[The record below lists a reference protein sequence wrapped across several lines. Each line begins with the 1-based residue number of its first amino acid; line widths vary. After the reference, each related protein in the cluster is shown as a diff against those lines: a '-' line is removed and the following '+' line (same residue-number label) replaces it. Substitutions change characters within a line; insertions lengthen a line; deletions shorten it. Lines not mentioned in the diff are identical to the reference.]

1 VLHEGQ
7 TETQGKDMSAHT
19 PGPWSKNGLP
29 RDFIGIETDDVYVAH
44 VLRDGHTP
52 DGGPLQAVA
61 NARLIAAAPELLA
74 AAKAA
79 LAYDAAIWRRGQD
92 GTYDTDPLGAIAEG
106 HDLDALYMDWRNK
119 ARDAV
124 AKATGATELET
135 ATR

>member
-1 VLHEGQ
+1 MTMDQ
-7 TETQGKDMSAHT
+7 HT
-19 PGPWSKNGLP
+19 PGPW
-29 RDFIGIETDDVYVAH
+29 GIEQTRTENWIGP
-44 VLRDGHTP
+44 LRRDGKP
-52 DGGPLQAVA
+52 DPVICSTDREDLKRSALTRNDA